1 MKQTFNKDYYRPF
14 QTDFD
19 KWQRKIKNLA
29 NIDGKNQ
36 SEVWRQAYEHYLKK
50 NTHYRDLLGSLAD
63 DLNRAREIRTKA
75 SEYATATEEIANN
88 GIDIDIIY
96 CCASYY
102 VLYGKEVAEKLV
114 EVVKNCKNYDKKRIL
129 ESIYKFVELLNEG
142 KSVEYVSFCAEF
154 LCMDVHYYKI
164 AENGKL
170 VELEECCDDGISY
183 RNTRQYAN
191 CRIEGHSKEEASAYL
206 LCFNY
211 PWWENEHKTKDYD
224 DPAGAKQF
232 LWLEFQSRYIDRE
245 LEEIFQESYAEA
257 RVFKRLS
264 KKEAYNI
271 AFAQVREI
279 FINTNGCF
287 LSNGNLAS
295 LKTPTESMRNE
306 VESCHGD
313 ILRL

>member
-1 MKQTFNKDYYRPF
+1 MSEYYKGPAFEPYF
-14 QTDFD
+14 QKKKRVKEFSYV
-19 KWQRKIKNLA
+19 
-29 NIDGKNQ
+29 DGMNQ
-36 SEVWRQAYEHYLKK
+36 SEVWHQAYEHYFHK
-50 NTHYRDLLGSLAD
+50 NTNSRDLLRLLAD
-63 DLNRAREIRTKA
+63 DLNKVREIRTKA
-75 SEYATATEEIANN
+75 SEYATATEEIVKS
-88 GIDIDIIY
+88 GIDFDIAY

-102 VLYGKEVAEKLV
+102 VLYGKEVAEKLI

-129 ESIYKFVELLNEG
+129 ESIYKFVDFLNNG

-170 VELEECCDDGISY
+170 VELEECCEDGISH

-191 CRIEGHSKEEASAYL
+191 CRTEGHSKEEASAYL

-211 PWWENEHKTKDYD
+211 PWWENEHKTNEYD

-232 LWLEFQSRYIDRE
+232 LQLEFPLRYIDNE
-245 LEEIFQESYAEA
+245 LEEIFQEYYAEA

-279 FINTNGCF
+279 FINTSGCF
-287 LSNGNLAS
+287 STSGNVAA
-295 LKTPTESMRNE
+295 LKMPTESMRNE
-306 VESCHGD
+306 VEPCHGD